1 MSYSILRRRTC
12 SSKADNSSSMV
23 TLRLLRSGEGRLCG
37 LYHRENLLTGYHG
50 NGRNVL
56 SFLSIHRFYG
66 GKASPC
72 SKFVWPPIQHRQDKQ
87 LWHSRQAKIAK
98 PE

>member
-50 NGRNVL
+50 NGRNIL

-66 GKASPC
+66 GQTSLVVGHFGGRHVSGHEFTRAG
-72 SKFVWPPIQHRQDKQ
+72 
-87 LWHSRQAKIAK
+87 
-98 PE
+98 PEFTRVITH